1 MSRHDPGGGWL
12 PAGGWGIPRRRR
24 TWCGLREW
32 VPTCRLHSIPRRPE
46 TSWGP
51 GHSKR
56 LPNQGLEWPWLGLL
70 SQNLEPILLG
80 TWNNDLTWYT
90 RHSISAGLNKAD
102 LRITWILS
110 RYLKFQNAV
119 TSELLPQKIVT
130 CDHLCSNISSHIL
143 KTIAQRLIFAQKV

>member
-12 PAGGWGIPRRRR
+12 PAGGWGIPRHRR

-90 RHSISAGLNKAD
+90 RHSIKPILELHEYARLNQLIQTDIVLQFKV
-102 LRITWILS
+102 T
-110 RYLKFQNAV
+110 LKYYIWHRMLN
-119 TSELLPQKIVT
+119 
-130 CDHLCSNISSHIL
+130 NWGSSPRDG
-143 KTIAQRLIFAQKV
+143 QSGRLE